1 MHLSIQ
7 EPGGFRQAVTP
18 FDGIENELSLI
29 KSLIMTL
36 ASESQ
41 RGARTAMLKV
51 DLDGIDVVQL
61 ITLARML
68 SASARANPSLVA
80 NPSTVLIID

>member
-1 MHLSIQ
+1 MHLSIR
-7 EPGGFRQAVTP
+7 EPGGLRQAVTP
-18 FDGIENELSLI
+18 FDGIEDELSLI

-36 ASESQ
+36 AAESQ
-41 RGARTAMLKV
+41 RGARTVMLKA

-68 SASARANPSLVA
+68 SASARANPSLVY
-80 NPSTVLIID
+80 